1 MLEELAK
8 KVYIP
13 WEDDEIRFLNGDWQ
27 IWRDDCFGMYRYIIS
42 GVEGQEAVD
51 AVQLIA
57 WGMAQILCYNSMTP
71 WSRSDISFTTKDV
84 IIRNPIDT
92 SSPQGMRT
100 YIIESEG
107 GFLKVNKYY
116 LILKKYAEAG
126 KKTNGLIN
134 DVKVKVCD
142 IYPEDDIVLI
152 PYSNVTISKARTKG
166 LYQIKINSMTLVRDA
181 KYLLDNEY
189 AKPAYQVRLEE
200 LSKTSSITIEEL
212 RRDTCNF
219 WLTVDA
225 DEVDSLRQIARIYER
240 IESGG
245 DDEIFRRID
254 EMAKPLHDIEKTIEN
269 IEKSILNYREWSAE
283 LSQIEIESMA
293 TIKKLPDARYVDVL
307 SRFNKTE
314 CEKAYN
320 LICDNSEKANYLFT
334 NCQSELDKIAKVND
348 IGVPEISLK
357 SKVFPKS
364 AIAKIDGLA
373 NLSKKIKQRISIIRS
388 ELKLLKGGYVP
399 VVDKNFLLDNGKS
412 LDVTDIKTLG
422 KSVTALESCVKDAEN
437 RMFAVRNVI
446 ERRERLEKIKNIL
459 GRDAYKSKKY
469 LINKTYKYDRI
480 RYTTAVKVVHVGW
493 GKYTIPKNP
502 IAKNLS
508 FSAVDLIYMGLA
520 KRY

>member
-8 KVYIP
+8 KIYIP
-13 WEDDEIRFLNGDWQ
+13 WEDDEIKFLDGDWQ
-27 IWRDDCFGMYRYIIS
+27 IWRDDCFGMYRYIVS

-57 WGMAQILCYNSMTP
+57 WGMAQILCYDSMTP
-71 WSRSDISFTTKDV
+71 WSRSDITFITNAV

-100 YIIESEG
+100 YIIESDDS
-107 GFLKVNKYY
+107 FLKVNKYY

-200 LSKTSSITIEEL
+200 LSKTSSVTIEEL

-219 WLTVDA
+219 WLSANA
-225 DEVDSLRQIARIYER
+225 DEVDSLRQIARTYEK
-240 IESGG
+240 IENGG

-254 EMAKPLHDIEKTIEN
+254 EMAKPLHDIEQTIDN
-269 IEKSILNYREWSAE
+269 IEKSILNYRELSAK
-283 LSQIEIESMA
+283 LSRIEDESMA
-293 TIKKLPDARYVDVL
+293 LIKKLPDARYVDVL

-314 CEKAYN
+314 CENAYKS
-320 LICDNSEKANYLFT
+320 ICDNSEQANILFT
-334 NCQSELDKIAKVND
+334 NCQSELDIIAKVNAID
-348 IGVPEISLK
+348 VPEISIK
-357 SKVFPKS
+357 SKGFPKN
-364 AIAKIDGLA
+364 ATAKIDGLA
-373 NLSKKIKQRISIIRS
+373 NLTKKIKQRISVIRS
-388 ELKLLKGGYVP
+388 ELKLFKGGYVP

-412 LDVTDIKTLG
+412 LNVTDIKMLG
-422 KSVTALESCVKDAEN
+422 KSLIALETCVKDAN
-437 RMFAVRNVI
+437 DRIVAVRNVI
-446 ERRERLEKIKNIL
+446 ERRERLDKIRNIL
-459 GRDAYKSKKY
+459 GKDAYKSKKY
-469 LINKTYKYDRI
+469 FINKSYKYDRI
-480 RYTTAVKVVHVGW
+480 KYITAVKIVHVGW